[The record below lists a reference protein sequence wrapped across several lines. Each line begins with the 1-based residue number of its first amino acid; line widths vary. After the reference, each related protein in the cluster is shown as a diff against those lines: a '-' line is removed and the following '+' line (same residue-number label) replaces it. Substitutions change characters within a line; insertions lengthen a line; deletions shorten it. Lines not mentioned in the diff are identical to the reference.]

1 MKDRTAKG
9 IGRVNLAVG
18 LVMLVVC
25 YAILVAGMVMMIIVN
40 EPDAWQAYFR
50 DSAFRFL

>member
-1 MKDRTAKG
+1 
-9 IGRVNLAVG
+9 
-18 LVMLVVC
+18 MLVVC

-50 DSAFRFL
+50 DSAFRFLSEIGRASCMERV